1 MIDSL
6 TINFT
11 GDIESGTFV
20 NLTSSAKSSVLNISN
35 ADSIE
40 GGAFENC
47 GFTSIYC
54 NAKDVSNG
62 AFKNF
67 PNLTS
72 AEFGPDNEFSKD
84 DPAPFDGCASLFTAY
99 CRTDAAVSD
108 KDGHK
113 MACFQIQDRTVE
125 TGAALNDDKSQITLP
140 LIDGLMGTWNGN
152 QYQDGQKVPFD
163 ASLTFTLDTNLS
175 KLKYTVAY
183 DPNGGTGQTVSEEVY
198 CDATFNLK
206 LIKDMGFT
214 YEGYNFTG
222 WNT

>member
-1 MIDSL
+1 MIDNL

-20 NLTSSAKSSVLNISN
+20 NLTSSAKNSVLNISD
-35 ADSIE
+35 AGSIKA
-40 GGAFENC
+40 GAFENC

-54 NAKDVSNG
+54 NAKGVHDG
-62 AFKNF
+62 AFKDF

-72 AEFGPDNEFSKD
+72 AEFGPDIEFDEDS
-84 DPAPFDGCASLFTAY
+84 PAPFDGCASLFTAY

-125 TGAALNDDKSQITLP
+125 TDAALNDDKSQITLP
-140 LIDGLMGTWNGN
+140 LIEGLMGTWNGN

-163 ASLTFTLDTNLS
+163 NSLTFTLDANLS

-183 DPNGGTGQTVSEEVY
+183 DPNGGTG
-198 CDATFNLK
+198 
-206 LIKDMGFT
+206 
-214 YEGYNFTG
+214 
-222 WNT
+222 